1 MKTAESLERSW
12 NRWKGS
18 WESFM
23 NKLDRNEVPYLSHSK
38 VVTLERCPR
47 CYYNQYI
54 LGEKLDA
61 TSVAVGSLFHQAAKA
76 FYQALPSDAA
86 HRAPGGVRKRLALA
100 RVAATQRMKGL
111 ALKRLNEEPWAESR
125 NGLTTPQMIKGLAL
139 GLLDKESKAKLRNA
153 LTTLRNN
160 QWKGYSIICLE
171 DPFFMDLCHGLPPI
185 IGVPDLVLSQ
195 NGALVVVDHKT
206 SKTFKELDSAQ
217 LVLYAEHIRRDH
229 ATDAI
234 VGAFDEY
241 RLVPDLS
248 KIKKPLFRRTPVSVD
263 RSFLPAL
270 IRRYRNAWK
279 RIALMSPSRKPAPSP
294 DCW

>member
-1 MKTAESLERSW
+1 
-12 NRWKGS
+12 
-18 WESFM
+18 M

-54 LGEKLDA
+54 LGEELDA

-76 FYQALPSDAA
+76 FYQASASHGMLPDTGKMM
-86 HRAPGGVRKRLALA
+86 R
-100 RVAATQRMKGL
+100 GL
-111 ALKRLNEEPWAESR
+111 ALKR
-125 NGLTTPQMIKGLAL
+125 
-139 GLLDKESKAKLRNA
+139 LDKESKAKLRNA

-160 QWKGYSIICLE
+160 QWKGYSVICLE
-171 DPFFMDLCHGLPPI
+171 DPFFMDLCRSLPPI

-195 NGALVVVDHKT
+195 NGAFVVVDHKT
-206 SKTFKELDSAQ
+206 SKTFKDLDSAQ
-217 LVLYAEHIRRDH
+217 LVLYAEHIRHDH
-229 ATDAI
+229 ATNAI

-248 KIKKPLFRRTPVSVD
+248 KIKKPVFRRTPVSVD

-279 RIALMSPSRKPAPSP
+279 SIARMSPSRKPAPSP
-294 DCW
+294 DCWQCNSYGFWR